1 MTVSS
6 NESID
11 VLVGVTAAR
20 GFVAGGLACGVKAR
34 EGALDL
40 GLVLS
45 DRPATAAGVFTRNR
59 AAAAPV
65 LLCRNHL
72 SDGAAT
78 AVVVNSGN
86 ANACTG
92 QRGKNDALAMARAV
106 SARFGLAPTEVLVLS
121 TGVIGVPLSIDRVLV
136 GIAHITP
143 TREDGHTFAQA
154 IMTTDTREKAMGASC
169 LVGGVEVLIGGAAK
183 GAGMMHPNM
192 ATLLAILTTD
202 AAVESTY
209 LQAALGRAADAS
221 FNLISVDGDTST
233 NDSLVLLA
241 NGASGAPLLD
251 ADHPDAPAFEHA
263 LREVCVSL
271 ARQVVRDG
279 EGARTLIEARVIG
292 ARSEADARLAAL
304 AIVSSSLVKTAVF
317 GGEPN
322 WGRVL
327 CAAGYSGADLDPDRA
342 TLLLEDICLLRWG
355 EAQEYDRTAASQALL
370 LPDVHFSLDLGLGDG
385 RAVAWGCD
393 LSYDYV
399 KINAEYT
406 T

>member
-1 MTVSS
+1 MVSAHK
-6 NESID
+6 SIGG
-11 VLVGVTAAR
+11 LEGVTAAR
-20 GFVAGGLACGVKAR
+20 GFRADGLACGVKAR

-45 DRPATAAGVFTRNR
+45 DRPATAAGVFTQNR

-65 LLCRNHL
+65 LLCQNHL
-72 SDGAAT
+72 SDAVAT

-92 QRGKNDALAMARAV
+92 QRGKNDALAMAGAV
-106 SARFGLAPTEVLVLS
+106 SARFGMSPTDVLVLS
-121 TGVIGVPLSIDRVLV
+121 TGVIGVPLPIERVLA
-136 GIAHITP
+136 GISRIAP
-143 TREDGHTFAQA
+143 SRDEGLTFARA
-154 IMTTDTREKAMGASC
+154 IMTTDTREKVAGATC
-169 LVGGVEVLIGGAAK
+169 LVGGVQILIGGAAK

-192 ATLLAILTTD
+192 ATLLSVLTTD
-202 AAVESTY
+202 ASLEPTF
-209 LQAALGRAADAS
+209 LQAALGRAADVS

-241 NGASGAPLLD
+241 NGASGSPLID
-251 ADHPDAPAFEHA
+251 AHHPDAPVFELA

-292 ARSEADARLAAL
+292 ARSETDARLAAR
-304 AIVSSSLVKTAVF
+304 AIVSSALVKTAVF
-317 GGEPN
+317 GGDPN

-327 CAAGYSGADLDPDRA
+327 CAAGYSGAALDPDRA

-355 EAQEYDRTAASQALL
+355 EAQEYDRASASRALL
-370 LPDVHFSLDLGLGDG
+370 LPDVHFTLDLGLGDG

-393 LSYDYV
+393 LSYEYV
-399 KINAEYT
+399 KVNAEYT

>member
-1 MTVSS
+1 MVSS
-6 NESID
+6 NKSIG
-11 VLVGVTAAR
+11 VLAGVTAAR

-45 DRPATAAGVFTRNR
+45 ERPATAAGVFTQNR

-72 SDGAAT
+72 SDGTAT

-92 QRGKNDALAMARAV
+92 QRGKNDALAMARAIA
-106 SARFGLAPTEVLVLS
+106 ARFGLAPTEVLVLS
-121 TGVIGVPLSIDRVLV
+121 TGVIGVPLPIDRVLA
-136 GIAHITP
+136 GISQITP
-143 TREDGHTFAQA
+143 TREDGLTFARA
-154 IMTTDTREKAMGASC
+154 IMTTDTVEKVMGASC
-169 LVGGVEVLIGGAAK
+169 QVGGIEVRIGGAAK

-192 ATLLAILTTD
+192 ATLLSILTTD
-202 AAVESTY
+202 AAVEPDF
-209 LQAALGRAADAS
+209 LQAALSRAADAS

-241 NGASGAPLLD
+241 NGASGAPLLH
-251 ADHPDAPAFEHA
+251 AGHPDAPTFERA
-263 LREVCVSL
+263 LHEVCVSL

-292 ARSEADARLAAL
+292 ARSEADARLAAR
-304 AIVSSSLVKTAVF
+304 AIVSSALVKTAVF
-317 GGEPN
+317 GGDPN

-355 EAQEYDRTAASQALL
+355 EAQEYDRAAASQALL
-370 LPDVHFSLDLGLGDG
+370 LPDVHVSLDLGIGDG